1 MLILIGL
8 QIYIIAAAY
17 STNYVQQARTDFL
30 ALWADQ
36 RRSIERI
43 AYLEQKVNPEREY
56 ELEFDT
62 IIYNLPLQY
71 ACCGQNGAHDY
82 ILQGGGIPVTCY
94 RNLERIQ
101 IHLFGEGCLDAVEAH
116 AEDNVINGLIVKWLL
131 FVVEASMMTLGKIII
146 YDWISRSKNR
156 FPPDI
161 HICTYVCVY
170 TLLIDSL
177 SDSSAH

>member
-1 MLILIGL
+1 M
-8 QIYIIAAAY
+8 
-17 STNYVQQARTDFL
+17 
-30 ALWADQ
+30 
-36 RRSIERI
+36 
-43 AYLEQKVNPEREY
+43 
-56 ELEFDT
+56 
-62 IIYNLPLQY
+62 QY

-131 FVVEASMMTLGKIII
+131 FVVEASMMTLRKIII
-146 YDWISRSKNR
+146 YGWIIQSKNR
-156 FPPDI
+156 LPPDI
-161 HICTYVCVY
+161 YICTYMCVY

>member
-56 ELEFDT
+56 QLEFDT
-62 IIYNLPLQY
+62 IIYI
-71 ACCGQNGAHDY
+71 
-82 ILQGGGIPVTCY
+82 ILSCSTLVAGRT
-94 RNLERIQ
+94 E
-101 IHLFGEGCLDAVEAH
+101 H
-116 AEDNVINGLIVKWLL
+116 
-131 FVVEASMMTLGKIII
+131 MTI
-146 YDWISRSKNR
+146 YCKVAA
-156 FPPDI
+156 FP
-161 HICTYVCVY
+161 
-170 TLLIDSL
+170 
-177 SDSSAH
+177 